1 MTEIKVKDVFP
12 VDNGIFASIA
22 GKAPALAFPPDLDL
36 LLLSKCGNRCI
47 TPIVEML
54 LDGSGTL
61 TQAALDRLAALIVSE
76 YGEAWSRIKEA
87 LEIEYNPL
95 SSNTYHEEENTETAG
110 ETQDKNYENT
120 SKVLATD
127 SQLPTDMLSDGGST
141 IDGKTSGSSTS
152 KVTRTLNRTNNGTSF
167 KSSDLLQAEIKM
179 RIDSRFTS
187 QVVNDVKN
195 YIAMMIY

>member
-1 MTEIKVKDVFP
+1 MTEDKVKDVFP
-12 VDNGIFASIA
+12 VENGIFTSIA
-22 GKAPALAFPPDLDL
+22 TKAPFIDFPADLDL

-54 LDGSGTL
+54 LDGSGRL
-61 TQAALDRLAALIVSE
+61 TAASLDRLAALIVSE
-76 YGEAWSRIKEA
+76 YGEAWTRIKTA

-95 SSNTYHEEENTETAG
+95 SSNTYHEEENTETEG
-110 ETQDKNYENT
+110 ETQDKNLENT
-120 SKVLATD
+120 SKTIATD

-141 IDGKTSGSSTS
+141 IDGTNTGTSTS
-152 KVTRTLNRTNNGTSF
+152 KVKRTLNRTNNGTSY

-195 YIAMMIY
+195 YIAMMLY